1 MLYQKSHCSN
11 IRTINN
17 FDQSDMEQKNNKKA
31 GFSNFLFPKKNAN
44 KVGVA
49 ISRSHSAKEN
59 DWKNEGAIL
68 KRPLS
73 LSIRNRKMN
82 GQLCVPGVSK

>member
-1 MLYQKSHCSN
+1 MYQKCHSSN

-17 FDQSDMEQKNNKKA
+17 FDQSEMEQKSNKKT
-31 GFSNFLFPKKNAN
+31 GFSNFRFPKKNSN

-49 ISRSHSAKEN
+49 ISRSQSAKEN
-59 DWKNEGAIL
+59 DLKNEGAIL

-73 LSIRNRKMN
+73 LSIKNRKMN
-82 GQLCVPGVSK
+82 GQLSVPGVRK